1 MVCQR
6 SSVWCRRRVT
16 ILLHKTMVRPMR
28 HVRRRPVRRQ
38 GAATVELSIC
48 LPLFIT
54 ILFGSIEASNLI
66 YLRESLCLASY
77 EAARQAVSLDAN
89 QRDIETRAK
98 QLLKSR
104 GVTNPTIT
112 LTPNDFTSANGGDLV
127 TVTVSIPANSQ
138 SMLPKIIY
146 GQRTISA
153 QTTFVKE

>member
-1 MVCQR
+1 MR
-6 SSVWCRRRVT
+6 PYRRKA
-16 ILLHKTMVRPMR
+16 L
-28 HVRRRPVRRQ
+28 RRE

-77 EAARQAVSLDAN
+77 EAARQAVSLDTSKS
-89 QRDIETRAK
+89 DIEKRAK
-98 QLLKSR
+98 QLLASR
-104 GVTNPTIT
+104 NITNPTIT
-112 LTPNDFTSANGGDLV
+112 LSPSDVQAASGGTPV
-127 TVTVSIPANSQ
+127 TVTVAVLTSSQ
-138 SMLPKIIY
+138 TMLPKFIY